1 MIGILSIRNLFWCTA
16 LFCWIACSETS
27 SADVVRP
34 YDGTQSG
41 YLTSYSG
48 IGVPGANSSKAWGQS
63 FTNNTGSALEL
74 FRVQAYL
81 SNSSGTLTG
90 NLKLSLFQGSRSGGL
105 VTPTGTAL
113 FSTNNISIA
122 SLNLGVTANPTEI
135 SISNNTATPWLIDS
149 SVLDYVLVFDGSGI
163 TQGYFNLHDGAV
175 NVSGQNL
182 AYSNDLLNWSAF
194 GGTPPVTSAM
204 ILYANTVPEPG
215 TFGLFGVAA
224 FIVGC
229 IWVPRIK
236 RRPIP
241 AS

>member
-1 MIGILSIRNLFWCTA
+1 M
-16 LFCWIACSETS
+16 
-27 SADVVRP
+27 
-34 YDGTQSG
+34 
-41 YLTSYSG
+41 
-48 IGVPGANSSKAWGQS
+48 
-63 FTNNTGSALEL
+63 